1 MTTREKA
8 LRLNI
13 RREVYG
19 TFAEIGAGQ
28 EVAAE
33 FFKAGLASGSVAKTI
48 SAYDMAFSDAI
59 YGPTE
64 RYVSSDRL
72 YHMLDKEYSLLAKR
86 LNFRAKRTT
95 FFVFAN
101 TVSTSST
108 EDNSAHGWVG
118 VRFQLHPLRPPNDCI
133 FHVLL
138 KDPDTQWQQQVLGVV
153 GVNLLYA
160 CYCISDPEAF
170 IVSLKENLRKNSMEI
185 DMFQLVGPDFRHID
199 NRLMSL
205 KLVKNGLTKAAMFG
219 PDGRVLQPS
228 EILNKQDVLMLR
240 GRFKPVTH
248 VSVDMMLGAAKQF
261 RKHPKINKRHVMLL
275 SELTLHDL
283 ADHGEINEHDFLDR
297 VDLLCSLGQHVMI
310 SNYLK
315 YYRISTYISECN
327 CGGQVGIIVGYN
339 NLLRI
344 FDESYYEARRGG
356 VLEAMGALFGT
367 NTTLYIYPWLAK
379 EGQLF
384 TTKEVD
390 LGEHQPLFD
399 YLHNQ
404 GRIVDI
410 PVTNVKNL
418 QIISD
423 NVLSMI
429 QTGTQ
434 KWESY
439 VPHKVAQA
447 IKANNL
453 FNYPTRVEIDV
464 ND

>member
-33 FFKAGLASGSVAKTI
+33 FFKAGLASGSVAKTM

-72 YHMLDKEYSLLAKR
+72 YHMLDKEYSLLTKR

-101 TVSTSST
+101 TVSTADT
-108 EDNSAHGWVG
+108 EDANAHGWVG

-133 FHVLL
+133 VHMLL
-138 KDPDTQWQQQVLGVV
+138 KDSDIQWQQQVLGVI

-160 CYCISDPEAF
+160 CYCISDPEDF
-170 IVSLKENLRKNSMEI
+170 IISLRENLRKNSMEV
-185 DMFQLVGPDFRHID
+185 DMFQLSGPDFRHID

-219 PDGRVLQPS
+219 PDGRALQPS
-228 EILNKQDVLMLR
+228 EMLYKQDVLMLR

-261 RKHPKINKRHVMLL
+261 RKNPKIDKRHVMLL

-283 ADHGEINEHDFLDR
+283 AEDGEINEHDFLDR

-327 CGGQVGIIVGYN
+327 CGSQVGIIMGYN

-344 FDESYYEARRGG
+344 FDESYYEERRGG

-367 NTTLYIYPWLAK
+367 NTTLYIYPWLTK
-379 EGQLF
+379 DGQLF
-384 TTKEVD
+384 TTKEVN
-390 LGEHQPLFD
+390 LGEYQPLFD
-399 YLHNQ
+399 YLHKQ
-404 GRIVDI
+404 DRIVDI

-418 QIISD
+418 KIVSD
-423 NVLSMI
+423 NVLAMI
-429 QTGTQ
+429 QAGQ
-434 KWESY
+434 QQWESY

-447 IKANNL
+447 IKENNL
-453 FNYPTRVEIDV
+453 FGYPTRVEMDV